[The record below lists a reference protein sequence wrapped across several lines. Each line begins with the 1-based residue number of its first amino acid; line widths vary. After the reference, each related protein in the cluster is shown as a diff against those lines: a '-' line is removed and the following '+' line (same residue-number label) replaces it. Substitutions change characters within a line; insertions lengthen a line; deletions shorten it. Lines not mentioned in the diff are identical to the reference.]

1 MHQITPQPQQILIIL
16 HKEEIGELQKKK
28 LFIYYRKKNKK
39 PDANLV
45 KELVT
50 WECFLEFLH

>member
-16 HKEEIGELQKKK
+16 HKEEIGELQKKT
-28 LFIYYRKKNKK
+28 IYILQKKRKK

-45 KELVT
+45 KELVN
-50 WECFLEFLH
+50 